1 MCSKKS
7 VRRAVSNFGKY
18 SFHKYWGK
26 NDNNKKTPLSVPIT
40 LISLLLTHDYF
51 ALGLTH
57 YTSYL
62 TYRNQCKDRRGGNI
76 KNCYDVSY
84 IEKRLLCLSIYYY
97 YYIVYTIQCYY
108 IVVGCYNNGEFIFG
122 LFLSVTTTTIYYYYI
137 VYR

>member
-7 VRRAVSNFGKY
+7 VRTAVSNFGKY

-57 YTSYL
+57 HTSYL
-62 TYRNQCKDRRGGNI
+62 THHNQCKAWRGGDI

-84 IEKRLLCLSIYYY
+84 IVKRLLCLSIYY

-122 LFLSVTTTTIYYYYI
+122 LFLSATTTIYYY
-137 VYR
+137 